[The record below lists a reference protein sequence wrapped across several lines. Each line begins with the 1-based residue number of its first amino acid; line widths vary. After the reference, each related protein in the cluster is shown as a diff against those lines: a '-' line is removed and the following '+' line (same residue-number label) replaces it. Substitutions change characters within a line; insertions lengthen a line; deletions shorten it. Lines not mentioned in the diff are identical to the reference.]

1 MMRFLNF
8 FDYLITYIV
17 SVARIFEFAIIN
29 SKIKKLILLIPVL
42 IILSIYLYV
51 LITLVYLI
59 LI

>member
-1 MMRFLNF
+1 MRFLNF